1 MNLRIAAVRLLL
13 AGSLTGLGG
22 CGWLHTHDGH
32 ERHLAERLHQR
43 PLVHVKA
50 GLLSVSP
57 EPVVLQAGAGDRS
70 IAWQLPAPA
79 LFEGAGIV
87 VLGRLVDARGEPV
100 PPTQKAL
107 ETPGLKIDGTQREA
121 FACRVSEDRRQVSCT
136 SSGKPGARGVYKYQI
151 RVLHEGKT
159 LLWDPNILH
168 LD

>member
-1 MNLRIAAVRLLL
+1 MNHRRAAVRLLL

-22 CGWLHTHDGH
+22 CAWLPTHDDP
-32 ERHLAERLHQR
+32 ERQLAERLHRR

-57 EPVVLQAGAGDRS
+57 EPVVLHTGVGDRS
-70 IAWQLPAPA
+70 IAWQLAAPA
-79 LFEGAGIV
+79 QFEGAGIL
-87 VLGRLVDARGEPV
+87 VLGRLVDSRGEPV

-107 ETPGLKIDGTQREA
+107 ETPGLKIDGTQRQA
-121 FACRVSEDRRQVSCT
+121 FACRVSEDRRQVTCT
-136 SSGKPGARGVYKYQI
+136 PTGKPGARGVYKYQI